1 MDAIDELAQLA
12 DSMRQASALLPD
24 EDVDENSSSLHRPS
38 TFLNVVALGNTI
50 YLNSLILLCKLMTKV
65 DLLPP
70 SVKDLQFNRFFKNG
84 FLLLA
89 RVIAVTFCV
98 ALATSLAARLGATP
112 MAAFQIC
119 LQVWMTLSLLS
130 DGMAI
135 AGQTMLS
142 LLVRLLRR
150 IMRKQNLLQPECC
163 RWHLGLRLTVV
174 VGLRLQFGSGIFTKD
189 KNVVHLISIGI
200 PVLVSVVSIAS
211 LFLLWKSQGFVGIW
225 CGLTIFMGLRAFSGI
240 LSEYNSKLL
249 QSTNY
254 ITKREAVKLG

>member
-12 DSMRQASALLPD
+12 DSMRQASALLAD
-24 EDVDENSSSLHRPS
+24 EDVDENSSSLHRP
-38 TFLNVVALGNTI
+38 FVLA
-50 YLNSLILLCKLMTKV
+50 
-65 DLLPP
+65 PP
-70 SVKDLQFNRFFKNG
+70 FHFPQCRCSRQCC

-98 ALATSLAARLGATP
+98 TLATSLAARLGATP

-119 LQVWMTLSLLS
+119 LQVWMTSSLLS

-150 IMRKQNLLQPECC
+150 IMRKQKLLQPECC
-163 RWHLGLRLTVV
+163 RWHLGLRLAVV

-200 PVLVSVVSIAS
+200 P
-211 LFLLWKSQGFVGIW
+211 
-225 CGLTIFMGLRAFSGI
+225 CSGI
-240 LSEYNSKLL
+240 CSEHCVFIPSLEKPRFCWNMVWFNHFYGSTCIFWDFESITQSRCSLPITLPSDKLSSSDESLRFYSK
-249 QSTNY
+249 
-254 ITKREAVKLG
+254 ICK